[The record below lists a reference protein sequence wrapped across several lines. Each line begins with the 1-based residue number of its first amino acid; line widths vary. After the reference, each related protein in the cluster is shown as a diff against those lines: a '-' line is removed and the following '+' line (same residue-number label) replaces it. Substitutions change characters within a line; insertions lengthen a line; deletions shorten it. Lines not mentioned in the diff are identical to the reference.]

1 VLRPRTILYTAL
13 WAAVGIGLTVAL
25 FLRPDIDVN
34 VTPVRNPTF
43 VTLSDGAIRNT
54 YDIRLRNLALEPR
67 AFAITA
73 VASAGAPPLVAIEG
87 AEGQVVTVG
96 ANETAQLRLYLLA
109 PSGSTL
115 ARTERS
121 DIGLWVQAEGSAD
134 RIGIET
140 IFNGNPAAN

>member
-1 VLRPRTILYTAL
+1 VLRPRTILYTVL
-13 WAAVGIGLTVAL
+13 WAAVGVGLTLAL

-67 AFAITA
+67 RFAISTA
-73 VASAGAPPLVAIEG
+73 GADGAPPAVAIEG

-96 ANETAQLRLYLLA
+96 ANETAQLRLYLVA
-109 PSGSTL
+109 PPGSTL

-121 DIGLWVQAEGSAD
+121 DLDLWVQAEGSAD
-134 RIGIET
+134 RLRIGT
-140 IFNGNPAAN
+140 IFNGNPDAR